1 VRVRTGPDSNRGISP
16 SSTLMALVDEEL
28 LRRSGDWK
36 SVGMCEVE
44 GGVKAEACIVVAFI
58 RRGCFCGESV
68 LQLFLMNMALTEIFS
83 IKKKK

>member
-1 VRVRTGPDSNRGISP
+1 
-16 SSTLMALVDEEL
+16 MALVDEEL

-58 RRGCFCGESV
+58 RRGCLCGESV
-68 LQLFLMNMALTEIFS
+68 LMLVFIST
-83 IKKKK
+83 